1 MITKSFHKPNTYYLF
16 RDDNTEIEFL
26 KRKGV
31 PPKIKGDKKFTNKD
45 KETINNYFKLSK
57 NERP

>member
-16 RDDNTEIEFL
+16 RDDNTEVEFL

-31 PPKIKGDKKFTNKD
+31 PPKAKHYKLSQND